1 MSLFGLSLAY
11 IRARALNAA
20 LNLALLALGVA
31 MIVLL
36 LLFSAQLEDRL
47 TRDARGIDLV
57 IGSKGSPLQL
67 ILSSIYHVDFPT
79 GNIPLA
85 EAERWTEHPL
95 VAEAIPLALGD
106 SLAGFRIIGTEHSYA
121 EHYGGELAVGRLWE
135 APFEATLGA
144 LVAAQTG
151 LAVGDRFVGSHG
163 LAPGGPEHGEHPYT
177 VVGVLKPTASVLD
190 RVVLTPVE
198 SVWLAHGME
207 PHEHHDEAGQDEHA
221 TEHDNAPEE
230 HAGAHDDEP
239 AHGAVG
245 DAERPLEITS
255 LLVRYKSPV
264 AAVQLPLLVNRE
276 TALQAASPAFE
287 TARLLSLVGIGV
299 DTLGGLGLLL
309 IATAGLS
316 VFIALSNAMQERRY
330 DLAVMRTLGASR
342 AQLFTQ
348 PLLEAL
354 LLAGTGALLGILL
367 GHVVAE
373 AVGHFLPEGRNMGLS
388 GLTWLPQELYVL
400 ILALLVGLVAA
411 LLPAIQAYRTDIAA
425 VLASRA

>member
-1 MSLFGLSLAY
+1 MSLLGLSLAY

-85 EAERWTEHPL
+85 EAEHWAEHPL

-106 SLAGFRIIGTEHSYA
+106 SLAGFRIVGTEHAYS
-121 EHYGGELAVGRLWE
+121 EHYGGELAGGRVWE

-144 LVAAQTG
+144 TVAAQTG
-151 LAVGDRFVGSHG
+151 LGVGDHFVGSHG
-163 LAPGGPEHGEHPYT
+163 LAPGGPEHGEHSYT

-190 RVVLTPVE
+190 RVVLTPIE

-207 PHEHHDEAGQDEHA
+207 PHEHDDEASGDEYS
-221 TEHDNAPEE
+221 T
-230 HAGAHDDEP
+230 AHDDDP
-239 AHGAVG
+239 ASGAVGG
-245 DAERPLEITS
+245 DAERPLEITA
-255 LLVRYKSPV
+255 LLVQYKSPV
-264 AAVQLPLLVNRE
+264 AAVQLPHLVNE
-276 TALQAASPAFE
+276 ESGLQAAAPAFE

-299 DTLGGLGLLL
+299 DTLRGLGLLL

-348 PLLEAL
+348 PLLEGL
-354 LLAGTGALLGILL
+354 LLAGAGALLGILL
-367 GHVVAE
+367 GHAVAE
-373 AVGHFLPEGRNMGLS
+373 AVGRLLPEGRNMGLS
-388 GLTWLPQELYVL
+388 GVSWLPQEIFVL

>member
-1 MSLFGLSLAY
+1 
-11 IRARALNAA
+11 
-20 LNLALLALGVA
+20 

-85 EAERWTEHPL
+85 EAEGWAEHPL

-106 SLAGFRIIGTEHSYA
+106 SLAGFRIIGTEHSYVR
-121 EHYGGELAVGRLWE
+121 HYGGELAAGRLGE

-144 LVAAQTG
+144 LVAAQAG
-151 LAVGDRFVGSHG
+151 LAAGGRFVGSHG

-198 SVWLAHGME
+198 SVWLVHGME
-207 PHEHHDEAGQDEHA
+207 PHEQHDEASQDEHA
-221 TEHDNAPEE
+221 TEHDDDLEE
-230 HAGAHDDEP
+230 HEGEDARGAADP
-239 AHGAVG
+239 

-276 TALQAASPAFE
+276 SALQAASPAFE

-299 DTLGGLGLLL
+299 DTLRGLGLLL

-342 AQLFTQ
+342 GQLFTQ

-354 LLAGTGALLGILL
+354 LLAGAGALLGIAL
-367 GHVVAE
+367 GHAVAE
-373 AVGHFLPEGRNMGLS
+373 TVGHFLPEGRNMGLS
-388 GLTWLPQELYVL
+388 GLSWRPQELYIL
-400 ILALLVGLVAA
+400 ILALMVGLVAA